1 MIGMITLK
9 IQNKTGPYLTEPGP
23 YLEGRLRVAGS
34 TNLAAVACLE
44 RLRPTASI
52 EQVWFPAKETRE
64 VTLKTTHRIEI
75 IRYTR
80 RVSRPSHDDEIA
92 AAEYAAA
99 IAALL
104 SPGERPI
111 DRDRKDAHGQ
121 ATDVVGRRVPSA
133 TLGSGSSGLSV
144 NDRHQSKCQMAGKLV
159 TPVNCANRITGEQ
172 HPPRLYPSASEGK
185 PVTCDRFFDQSEKE
199 NIRDEQM
206 APRTYAVRCANLQG
220 GGALKE
226 GRWLR

>member
-64 VTLKTTHRIEI
+64 VTLKTTHRI
-75 IRYTR
+75 R
-80 RVSRPSHDDEIA
+80 RVSRPSHDDEMA

-144 NDRHQSKCQMAGKLV
+144 NDRHQSKCQMAGKACDAGQLHQ
-159 TPVNCANRITGEQ
+159 RITGE
-172 HPPRLYPSASEGK
+172 HYPPRLYPSASEGK